1 MSQLGILALL
11 SKSGQIP
18 HAPATF
24 FFFLP
29 HFVLALSSSCG
40 FNSITVSLS
49 SS

>member
-18 HAPATF
+18 HAPAT